1 MNFELTMEDFTIIQN
16 ALHYY
21 KKSEKRGNFQSF
33 DDERINKLRER
44 TSYIHERRTFS
55 IEDVHLLYHCVC
67 KRLENWE
74 GSPARPAEEQEH
86 LWDLKNSLYKIV
98 LDHKYHDM

>member
-1 MNFELTMEDFTIIQN
+1 MNEDDSVVMYQIELRPCD
-16 ALHYY
+16 AY
-21 KKSEKRGNFQSF
+21 
-33 DDERINKLRER
+33 
-44 TSYIHERRTFS
+44 
-55 IEDVHLLYHCVC
+55 LLYHCVC

-86 LWDLKNSLYKIV
+86 LWEMKSALYKIV